1 MIFPGS
7 SRSDPMS
14 LPPTVPKVKFK
25 IEFSCISLMIIK
37 VVHPQSKNLKK
48 AMSPIWLVSSTSP
61 PLYPHPYSFFLGGE
75 RENLFHIC
83 SGDMETEEYC
93 PRVRMASPQPQ
104 ARLASQVRKANLQPS
119 ALSSRGRRPRRK
131 SGYLGSHQSQWK
143 T

>member
-75 RENLFHIC
+75 REFISHLLWRHGNRGVLSTRPHGIATATGQAGFPGAEGQFATQC
-83 SGDMETEEYC
+83 SVLKGKE
-93 PRVRMASPQPQ
+93 A
-104 ARLASQVRKANLQPS
+104 
-119 ALSSRGRRPRRK
+119 
-131 SGYLGSHQSQWK
+131 
-143 T
+143 